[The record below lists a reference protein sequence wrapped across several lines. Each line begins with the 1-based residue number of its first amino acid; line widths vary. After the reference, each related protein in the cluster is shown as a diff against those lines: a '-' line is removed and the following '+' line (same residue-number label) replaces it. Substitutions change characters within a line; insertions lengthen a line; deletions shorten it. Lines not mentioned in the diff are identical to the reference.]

1 MPANKNALIRYK
13 TIDNCLRNRYRR
25 WTIEDLVEACS
36 EALYDMEGITKGVSL
51 RTVQGDLQI
60 MRSDKL
66 GYYAPIEVYDNKYY
80 RYSDPEYSITEMP
93 LTQNDYDLM
102 KEATD
107 ILGQLQDFDQFAEIA
122 DVVGRLQDK
131 LAITRKSRRPIIHFD
146 SVCDLKGLNLLNPLY
161 NHIVCQQT
169 LRIHYQPFKAD
180 EPTPKVIYPYM
191 LKEFRNRWFL
201 LASSADDMTLLNFAL
216 DRITGIEVMEKM
228 PWRDNPAF
236 DPENYF
242 NDIIG
247 VSKPVGAK
255 PKAIKFWASPKES
268 KYIITKPLHSSQE
281 LLEENEDGSC
291 IFQIKL
297 IINMELYS
305 VFLSHGTGLKILSP
319 ENSVKFMKSIIY
331 KWQDLYNDVTL

>member
-36 EALYDMEGITKGVSL
+36 EALYDMEGITRGVSL
-51 RTVQGDLQI
+51 RTVQADLQI

-80 RYSDPEYSITEMP
+80 RYSDPDYSITEMP

-131 LAITRKSRRPIIHFD
+131 LAITRKSRRRIIHFE
-146 SVCDLKGLNLLNPLY
+146 SVRNLKGLKLLNPIY

-169 LRIHYQPFKAD
+169 LRILYQPFKAD
-180 EPTPKVIYPYM
+180 EPKPHVIYPYI

-201 LASSADDMTLLNFAL
+201 LASSADDMTLLTFAI
-216 DRITGIEVMEKM
+216 DRITSIEVEEKI
-228 PWRDNPAF
+228 PWRDNPGF
-236 DPENYF
+236 DADDYF
-242 NDIIG
+242 EDIIG
-247 VSKPVGAK
+247 VSKAVGAK
-255 PKAIKFWASPKES
+255 PKVIKFWASPKES
-268 KYIITKPLHSSQE
+268 KYIITKPLHNTQTI
-281 LLEENEDGSC
+281 LKENEDGSC
-291 IFQIKL
+291 IFQIQL
-297 IINMELYS
+297 IVNMELYS
-305 VFLSHGTGLKILSP
+305 VFMSHGPELKILSP
-319 ENSVKFMKSIIY
+319 EKSAKFMKTEIA
-331 KWQDLYNDVTL
+331 KWLTLYEDV